1 MIAYNDVL
9 DELQDYILD
18 ENNIQK
24 SLKMKIVRSENEKQ
38 LKMNKINININNN
51 IKKPELFIP
60 NQQDTLFWCYYII
73 KNGDVLYETLNNK
86 NSLVSKQMK
95 IDLVSIIRKNKDIV
109 KTYKFDT
116 ITNIESNLANENNL
130 NKKTFLTLCSIENI
144 NIIYVSKKTYF
155 ELRMNDTNIVYI
167 IHELQNQSNYY
178 NKNGFEMATEEKI
191 NTIRETLY
199 RLVTIDKSIKAMSSY
214 KVQDLIEICNK
225 LAIETITKETGKHK
239 SKKELYELIIQY
251 F

>member
-38 LKMNKINININNN
+38 LKINKNKNININI
-51 IKKPELFIP
+51 IKPEFFIP

-73 KNGDVLYETLNNK
+73 KNGDVSYETLNNK
-86 NSLVSKQMK
+86 NSLVSNQLK

-116 ITNIESNLANENNL
+116 ISSIESNLANDNLL

-155 ELRMNDTNIVYI
+155 ELRMNDTNVVYV
-167 IHELQNQSNYY
+167 IHELQNQTNYC
-178 NKNGFEMATEEKI
+178 NKTGFEMATEEKI
-191 NTIRETLY
+191 NNIRETLY
-199 RLVTIDKSIKAMSSY
+199 KLDNIDKPIKSMSAY
-214 KVQDLIEICNK
+214 KVEDLINIATK
-225 LAIETITKETGKHK
+225 LAIEVTNKDNGKNK
-239 SKKELYELIIQY
+239 SKKDLYELIIQY